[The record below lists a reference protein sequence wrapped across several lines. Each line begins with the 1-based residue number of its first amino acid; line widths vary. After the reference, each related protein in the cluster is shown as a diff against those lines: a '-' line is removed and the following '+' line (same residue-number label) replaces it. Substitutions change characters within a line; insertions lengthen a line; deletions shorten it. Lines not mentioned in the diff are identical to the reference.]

1 LSAPAVERLTD
12 FDCAVGESPVWRAS
26 ENALYW
32 VDIPK
37 GLIHRLSMQ
46 GGAAECWRAEEMVAC
61 IAFDRRGGLV
71 AGMQTG
77 IFRLELAPGGAV
89 FATRLAAPEFE
100 MPDMRFNDGRCD
112 RQGRFWAGT
121 MHLDIPAG
129 HAVGRL
135 YRYDSAVG
143 LTKPVVDGL
152 YTQNGLGFSPDGTR
166 MYLSDSHPK
175 ARVIWCFDYD
185 IDEGLP
191 RNRRVFV
198 DMREHP
204 GRPDGAAVDADGCYW
219 TCAADGARVMRFTP
233 QGKLDRHVEVPVPKP
248 TMCAFGGPAFD
259 TMYITS
265 IAGPVFALRPGVRG
279 LPEPEFGAAR

>member
-1 LSAPAVERLTD
+1 LSVPAAERVTD
-12 FDCAVGESPVWRAS
+12 FDCTVGESPVWRAA

-37 GLIHRLSMQ
+37 GLIHRLRMDGSPP
-46 GGAAECWRAEEMVAC
+46 ECWKADEMVAC

-77 IFRLELAPGGAV
+77 IFALELAPGGAV
-89 FATRLAAPEFE
+89 FATLLAAPQFA

-121 MHLDIPAG
+121 MHMDIPAG
-129 HAVGRL
+129 HEVGCL
-135 YRYDSAVG
+135 YRYDSTAG
-143 LTKPVVDGL
+143 LTAPVQDGL
-152 YTQNGLGFSPDGTR
+152 LTQNGLGFSPDGKR

-175 ARVIWCFDYD
+175 ARVIWAFDYD
-185 IDEGLP
+185 IDAGMP
-191 RNRRVFV
+191 HDRRVFV
-198 DMREHP
+198 DMRTQP

-233 QGKLDRHVEVPVPKP
+233 QGKLDREIPIPVPKP
-248 TMCAFGGPAFD
+248 TMGAFGGPALD
-259 TMYITS
+259 TLYVTS
-265 IAGPVFALRPGVRG
+265 IAGPVFAVRTGVRG
-279 LPEPEFGAAR
+279 LPEPEFGAVR